1 MINEEQKKEIK
12 NIENILNF
20 QGSFDESIKKIL
32 IKDNLD
38 IVNICK
44 TTLAVKYQKLNIDL
58 NHYYKELKPIIINCL
73 GSYYSAINQI
83 NKHKPDEIYIFNGRD
98 CYFQPAMRAAQKLM
112 NKDKIFIYEFPD
124 FGGFEGLKIT
134 KGTYSHDIEKTS
146 MQAHEKYQTMM
157 GNLDKS
163 IIFSRAKNMLQDRYA
178 QKFDSFIPWRPNQKK
193 KKLPEKFDNKKK
205 NISIFTA
212 SEYEIRYIPE
222 NENLLSFKNQ
232 LELIKEILDEFINI
246 KDIQFYL
253 RLHPNQKNENKQYF
267 DNLKDYN
274 NVVVIRSNSKINS
287 YDLGLNSDFNI
298 VINSTIGLE
307 FIAMG
312 KQTIIVGPTLYQHF
326 NGASIFFDKKI
337 IKEKIKDYISNEKK
351 NVKFVDQEK
360 ALEALY
366 ALEAFIYKTKYV
378 EKKNFMTALM
388 YKNKIYKSIDS
399 NFILKSKVNMIY
411 IFRKFLRYF
420 KIIL

>member
-1 MINEEQKKEIK
+1 
-12 NIENILNF
+12 
-20 QGSFDESIKKIL
+20 L
-32 IKDNLD
+32 I
-38 IVNICK
+38 I
-44 TTLAVKYQKLNIDL
+44 
-58 NHYYKELKPIIINCL
+58 
-73 GSYYSAINQI
+73 
-83 NKHKPDEIYIFNGRD
+83 
-98 CYFQPAMRAAQKLM
+98 
-112 NKDKIFIYEFPD
+112 
-124 FGGFEGLKIT
+124 
-134 KGTYSHDIEKTS
+134 
-146 MQAHEKYQTMM
+146 
-157 GNLDKS
+157 
-163 IIFSRAKNMLQDRYA
+163 
-178 QKFDSFIPWRPNQKK
+178 
-193 KKLPEKFDNKKK
+193 KK

-212 SEYEIRYIPE
+212 SEYEIRYIPK

-287 YDLGLNSDFNI
+287 YDIGINSDFNI

-326 NGASIFFDKKI
+326 NGASIFFVKKI

-378 EKKNFMTALM
+378 EKKNFTTALM
-388 YKNKIYKSIDS
+388 HKNKIYKSIDS
-399 NFILKSKVNMIY
+399 NFFLKSKVNMIY